1 VYHGL
6 SGTERERLILKG
18 FLHCGTV
25 HEFIENRTHIP
36 SLAIP
41 AEVPQQP
48 ISAGYFGK
56 SAYPCSLY
64 RNDFIRHWQ
73 ITADAA
79 DRGAGADLEFVRA
92 LNAGLE

>member
-1 VYHGL
+1 L
-6 SGTERERLILKG
+6 RTERTS
-18 FLHCGTV
+18 LHW
-25 HEFIENRTHIP
+25 R
-36 SLAIP
+36 S
-41 AEVPQQP
+41 QQKYH
-48 ISAGYFGK
+48 SSQYQRVYFGK